1 MLSRIKELRAEQ
13 KLSLRELAS
22 QLGISY
28 TSLGKYERNEQQ
40 PSFETIEKIADY
52 FNVSVDYL
60 LGRSDNKTYAS
71 LVFETDTSHLKQ
83 AFDNAPA
90 LIKDHFASIIDSVF
104 LIAFQSLQNGNDI
117 EYIKLL
123 EQIFDCILKIRQAG
137 LNNSA
142 LPPTAEET
150 DNKYQDFFAK
160 QSELNHLI
168 KQLFCY
174 SKLNSSSPDD

>member
-22 QLGISY
+22 RLGISY

-60 LGRSDNKTYAS
+60 LGRSDNKIYAS
-71 LVFETDTSHLKQ
+71 FVFETDTSHLKQ
-83 AFDNAPA
+83 VFDNAPA
-90 LIKDHFASIIDSVF
+90 LIKDHFTSIIDSVF
-104 LIAFQSLQNGNDI
+104 LLSFQNGNDI
-117 EYIKLL
+117 EYIRLV
-123 EQIFDCILKIRQAG
+123 EQIFDCILKIHQAG
-137 LNNSA
+137 LNNSV
-142 LPPTAEET
+142 LPLTAEET
-150 DNKYQDFFAK
+150 DSKYQDFLAK

-168 KQLFCY
+168 KQLFYY
-174 SKLNSSSPDD
+174 SKWNSFPSED